1 MKIRILG
8 RALSWQMGIAAL
20 LLAGC
25 HSARQPEPVRENA
38 SPDTIGMADETQQ
51 VAEAALGKQAEILAH
66 GDLARNGLEQMLAV
80 NRFAKAPRGGTE
92 PEISPAFFI
101 TRAVILEKSNG
112 HWTEILRCDEY
123 LKNPNGYLGG
133 SSAARV
139 TGWRLEFST
148 DTKQGL
154 ELKFTPADSVARK
167 EGASMGGS
175 ANQTFVVGWNAQVK
189 RYQSLDAA
197 HARYLSEAPTLETP
211 QSILR

>member
-1 MKIRILG
+1 
-8 RALSWQMGIAAL
+8 
-20 LLAGC
+20 
-25 HSARQPEPVRENA
+25 
-38 SPDTIGMADETQQ
+38 
-51 VAEAALGKQAEILAH
+51 
-66 GDLARNGLEQMLAV
+66 MLAV